1 MEFPEVD
8 ENGLE
13 STLKVVSMTVQ
24 EERLGKDRLSLKK
37 HFKKKFKL
45 GRKVDRPRDTPYAAI
60 ALGGNLHAN
69 FGTGALRGQKGETP
83 SRSGVPVSVSPME
96 YPANLSDSDSELN
109 AARFTKRSRDGGG
122 FDTPG
127 GTGFGDS
134 NHTKEKELQRQ
145 SSAVSSRSSATPP
158 VLPWDQVDWGYK
170 GSGWIQV
177 VHNPFFLNFILF
189 AILWSSIML
198 AMESPEYP
206 AVGSEAEKA
215 FFAIDITFTVV
226 FTIEMA
232 IQWMAL
238 GVFGYF
244 GQAANKLDFVIVF
257 TAWLSLILELSGV
270 DAGTLTALRSLRLL
284 RILRPLRAIRRL
296 PALRMVVDCTVNAL
310 PAIKWIMV
318 LGGFLAM
325 ILGLFGMQFF
335 GGKLWSCQVRRFPT
349 QIPPPRFLPGME
361 YTRKVRTPLRLPTL

>member
-13 STLKVVSMTVQ
+13 STHKVVSMTVQ

-83 SRSGVPVSVSPME
+83 SRSGVPVSVSPVE

-170 GSGWIQV
+170 GSGTCRGFPKSGHTVRPDYGDCLLI
-177 VHNPFFLNFILF
+177 HITKTDPFLLQSQGEFRSCTTRF
-189 AILWSSIML
+189 SST
-198 AMESPEYP
+198 S
-206 AVGSEAEKA
+206 
-215 FFAIDITFTVV
+215 FC
-226 FTIEMA
+226 
-232 IQWMAL
+232 
-238 GVFGYF
+238 
-244 GQAANKLDFVIVF
+244 
-257 TAWLSLILELSGV
+257 
-270 DAGTLTALRSLRLL
+270 LRFCG
-284 RILRPLRAIRRL
+284 RP
-296 PALRMVVDCTVNAL
+296 
-310 PAIKWIMV
+310 
-318 LGGFLAM
+318 
-325 ILGLFGMQFF
+325 
-335 GGKLWSCQVRRFPT
+335 
-349 QIPPPRFLPGME
+349 
-361 YTRKVRTPLRLPTL
+361 